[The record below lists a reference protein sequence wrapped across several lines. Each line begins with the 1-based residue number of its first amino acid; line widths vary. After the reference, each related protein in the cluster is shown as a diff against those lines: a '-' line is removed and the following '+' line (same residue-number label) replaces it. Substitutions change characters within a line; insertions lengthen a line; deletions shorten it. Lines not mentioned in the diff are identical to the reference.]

1 MQSPVSS
8 DSSACD
14 PRVYGIS
21 YTSPVYEYPSL
32 DHTKAHYGT
41 WEYCY
46 NGTNI
51 CQPGFDRYTQVTA
64 IRPWDMNSLKAAIYH
79 AEAGTGQIAKIVSS
93 CAFKPREAA
102 FTKIISIC
110 GRWKSSEKAFEVFEA
125 MVEKRGLLP
134 NTITY
139 TALISACITA
149 GDFDVAM
156 DTFHKMKNAAITDST
171 CDPNEVTYSK
181 IITFSEECG
190 YYAFAVNCFREM
202 VTKGIKAD
210 RTIYYSALN
219 SCVKTECWEEA
230 EGVLSIMHGEGFSAT
245 LENYTAM
252 IKHYGKNGKVQTAI
266 DLFIKM
272 QELNQCVDEHCCHAL
287 MKAFE
292 LANNLEMVAELLN
305 CMWEEG
311 IRVKLSTYVS
321 ALRIF
326 APKGQWKSSYTIF
339 KEMVLDYDTIPDE
352 AKGLILTAAKASKK
366 TEIAKN
372 LEDLFSN
379 EASDGE
385 VSSAYSA

>member
-8 DSSACD
+8 DSSAYD

-32 DHTKAHYGT
+32 DNTEAHYWAG
-41 WEYCY
+41 EYCY

-79 AEAGTGQIAKIVSS
+79 AEAGTGQIAKIISS

-139 TALISACITA
+139 TALLSACIAA
-149 GDFDVAM
+149 GDFDSAM

-181 IITFSEECG
+181 VITVCEECG

-252 IKHYGKNGKVQTAI
+252 IEHYGKNGEVQTAI

-292 LANNLEMVAELLN
+292 FADNLEMVAELLN
-305 CMWEEG
+305 CMREEG
-311 IRVKLSTYVS
+311 VRVKLSTYIS
-321 ALRIF
+321 ALRVF
-326 APKGQWKSSYTIF
+326 APKGQWKPSYTIF
-339 KEMVLDYDTIPDE
+339 KEMVLDYGVIPEE
-352 AKGLILTAAKASKK
+352 AKGLILAAAKASNK
-366 TEIAKN
+366 TEIAKS
-372 LEDLFSN
+372 LEDLFCN
-379 EASDGE
+379 EASDGDA
-385 VSSAYSA
+385 SSAFSA

>member
-8 DSSACD
+8 NSSAYD

-21 YTSPVYEYPSL
+21 YTSPVYECPSL
-32 DHTKAHYGT
+32 DNTEAHYGT

-46 NGTNI
+46 NGTII
-51 CQPGFDRYTQVTA
+51 CQPGFGRYTQVAA
-64 IRPWDMNSLKAAIYH
+64 IRPWDMNSLKAAIYQ
-79 AEAGTGQIAKIVSS
+79 AEVGTGEIAKIISS

-156 DTFHKMKNAAITDST
+156 NTFHKMKNAAITDST

-181 IITFSEECG
+181 IITFSEENG
-190 YYAFAVNCFREM
+190 YYAFAANCFHEM

-210 RTIYYSALN
+210 RTVYYSALN

-230 EGVLSIMHGEGFSAT
+230 EGVLSIMHGEGFAAS

-252 IKHYGKNGKVQTAI
+252 IKYYGENGDVQTAI

-292 LANNLEMVAELLN
+292 LADNSEMVAELLN

-311 IRVKLSTYVS
+311 IRVKLFTYVS
-321 ALRIF
+321 ALRVF
-326 APKGQWKSSYTIF
+326 SPKGQWKPSYTIF
-339 KEMVLDYDTIPDE
+339 KEMVLDHDVIPEE
-352 AKGLILTAAKASKK
+352 AKSLILTAAKASNK
-366 TEIAKN
+366 TEIAKS

-385 VSSAYSA
+385 ASSSFSA